1 MKVRKINT
9 IQEQEKLNTIYAID
23 KPGAGG
29 ANHLYRVQAN
39 VPDTEDIP
47 FVLIQFQQG
56 ARKDPESIHGLIDS
70 DLLEIVRDR
79 LVAFQNGEFA
89 CEYNAEALTH
99 IEAAL
104 KSMNNRVEDRINRKI
119 LGTYN
124 A

>member
-9 IQEQEKLNTIYAID
+9 IQEQEKLNTVYAID

-29 ANHLYRVQAN
+29 ANHLYRVEAN

-47 FVLIQFQQG
+47 YVLIQFQQG

-70 DLLEIVRDR
+70 DLLEIIRDR
-79 LVAFQNGEFA
+79 LTAFQNGEFA
-89 CEYNAEALTH
+89 CEYNAEALMH

-104 KSMNNRVEDRINRKI
+104 KAMNSRVEDRINRKV